1 MSFAKKH
8 KKGAIDW
15 GIDTKDF
22 EYFKLADLYEMNGK
36 DETYTLKGL
45 FINRN
50 KPEKQLKE
58 FGASPVGIL
67 EDKLINL
74 PNHML
79 SEVEEILKDT
89 EDIESIM
96 NGEAVF
102 KIREYESH
110 GKTCYGI
117 DWQEVKE
124 ETK

>member
-8 KKGAIDW
+8 KKGTIDW

-22 EYFKLADLYEMNGK
+22 EYFKLSDLYEMNGA
-36 DETYTLKGL
+36 DQTYVLKGV
-45 FINRN
+45 FVNRK

-67 EDKLINL
+67 EDRLLNL

-79 SEVEEILKDT
+79 EEIEGILKDE

-117 DWQEVKE
+117 DWQEV
-124 ETK
+124 

>member
-8 KKGAIDW
+8 KKGTIDW

-22 EYFKLADLYEMNGK
+22 EYFKLSDLYDMNGA
-36 DETYTLKGL
+36 DAIYTLKGV
-45 FINRN
+45 FVNRN

-67 EDKLINL
+67 EDKLVNL

-79 SEVEEILKDT
+79 SEVEEILKDE

-102 KIREYESH
+102 KIRQYESH
-110 GKTCYGI
+110 AKTCYGI
-117 DWQEVKE
+117 DWQEVE
-124 ETK
+124 EAK

>member
-1 MSFAKKH
+1 M
-8 KKGAIDW
+8 

-36 DETYTLKGL
+36 DEKYELKGV

-67 EDKLINL
+67 ADKLINL
-74 PNHML
+74 PNHMV
-79 SEVEEILKDT
+79 SEVEEILKDQ

-117 DWQEVKE
+117 DWQEVE
-124 ETK
+124 EESK

>member
-8 KKGAIDW
+8 KKGVIDW
-15 GIDTKDF
+15 GINTENF
-22 EYFKLADLYEMNGK
+22 EYFKLQDLYEMNGA
-36 DETYTLKGL
+36 DATYTLKGL
-45 FINRN
+45 FINKN

-67 EDKLINL
+67 EDKLVNL

-79 SEVEEILKDT
+79 EEVEGILKDE

-102 KIREYESH
+102 KIRQYESH
-110 GKTCYGI
+110 AKTCFGI
-117 DWQEVKE
+117 DWQEV
-124 ETK
+124 ETQE

>member
-1 MSFAKKH
+1 MYVYTYVYNKSCKEFPYRIFLNNFNKFIGGSKMSFAKKH

-67 EDKLINL
+67 EDK
-74 PNHML
+74 
-79 SEVEEILKDT
+79 
-89 EDIESIM
+89 
-96 NGEAVF
+96 
-102 KIREYESH
+102 
-110 GKTCYGI
+110 
-117 DWQEVKE
+117 
-124 ETK
+124 

>member
-8 KKGAIDW
+8 KKGLIDW
-15 GIDTKDF
+15 GVDTKNF
-22 EYFKLADLYEMNGK
+22 EYFKLSDLYEMNGA
-36 DETYTLKGL
+36 DATYVLKGL
-45 FINRN
+45 FINKK

-79 SEVEEILKDT
+79 NEVEEILKDE
-89 EDIESIM
+89 EDIESII

-102 KIREYESH
+102 KIRQYESH
-110 GKTCYGI
+110 AKTCYGI
-117 DWQEVKE
+117 DWQEVEADK
-124 ETK
+124 

>member
-8 KKGAIDW
+8 KKGTIDW
-15 GIDTKDF
+15 GVNTENF
-22 EYFKLADLYEMNGK
+22 EYFKLQDLFEMNGA
-36 DETYTLKGL
+36 DEKYVLKGV
-45 FINRN
+45 FVNRN

-79 SEVEEILKDT
+79 SEVEEILKDE

-102 KIREYESH
+102 KIRQYESH
-110 GKTCYGI
+110 AKTCYGI
-117 DWQEVKE
+117 DWQEVE
-124 ETK
+124 

>member
-15 GIDTKDF
+15 QVNTENFD
-22 EYFKLADLYEMNGK
+22 YFKLKDLFEMNGA
-36 DETYTLKGL
+36 EEAYTLKGV

-50 KPEKQLKE
+50 KSEKQLKE

-67 EDKLINL
+67 EDRFVNL

-79 SEVEEILKDT
+79 SEVEEILKDE
-89 EDIESIM
+89 EDIASIM

-110 GKTCYGI
+110 GKTCYGL
-117 DWQEVKE
+117 DWQEV
-124 ETK
+124 

>member
-22 EYFKLADLYEMNGK
+22 EYFKLQNLFEMNGA
-36 DETYTLKGL
+36 DATYTLKGV
-45 FINRN
+45 FVNRN

-79 SEVEEILKDT
+79 SEVEDILKDE

-102 KIREYESH
+102 KIRQYESH
-110 GKTCYGI
+110 AKTCYGI
-117 DWQEVKE
+117 DWQEVEVK
-124 ETK
+124 K